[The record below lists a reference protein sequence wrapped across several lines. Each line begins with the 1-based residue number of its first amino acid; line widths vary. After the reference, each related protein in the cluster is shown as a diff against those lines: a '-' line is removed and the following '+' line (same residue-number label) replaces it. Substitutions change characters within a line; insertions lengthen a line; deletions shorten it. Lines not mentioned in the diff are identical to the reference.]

1 MKLSPQPQFRYY
13 GTPRNYLDIIAAVLS
28 GQVKEGKDALGRLEG
43 QVGEWMGIA
52 HALALP
58 QARLGL
64 FLALRYLIR
73 PGQTVIV
80 SPYTYYEV
88 VNMVICAGGRPV
100 FADIDPVTC
109 GIAVRNLEDRI
120 DSDTGAVVFSYM
132 HGLSG
137 DIEAIAEVC
146 RSRGI
151 ALIEDAAQCFGGRV
165 GGRYVGTFGRVGVFS
180 FSMKKNVNAFFGGMA
195 VTADKGLHNAMTASI
210 SRFAMEKFRRLLGRV
225 GTSLVGD
232 LITAPLLFQMLTFPM
247 LRYSFLRHNGKLEA
261 LLRNDGQPVL
271 RSKLPEPYRHRLTG
285 LQARLA
291 LRQLADLERHT
302 RSRIDRAASYH
313 RGLAGLPQVGR
324 PPLRTDGTHIYLQ
337 YPIRVSERRRLLQY
351 LLSQNRD
358 IEIRNFGNAAD
369 FDCFADYAR
378 DCHEARAVAAQ
389 VVVLPTYPGY
399 PQSEVEKNIAAIHNF
414 FRRTGKTAHA
424 AAARR

>member
-1 MKLSPQPQFRYY
+1 MQLSPQPQFRYY
-13 GTPRNYLDIIAAVLS
+13 GTPRNYLDIAAAVIA
-28 GQVKEGKDALGRLEG
+28 GRVKEGRDAPDRLER
-43 QVGEWMGIA
+43 QVGDWMGAA
-52 HALALP
+52 HVLALS

-64 FLALRYLIR
+64 FLALRHLIR

-88 VNMVICAGGRPV
+88 INMVICAGGRPV
-100 FADIDPVTC
+100 FADIDPATC
-109 GIAVRNLEDRI
+109 GMAVHRLEDRI
-120 DSDTGAVVFSYM
+120 NSDTGAVIFSYM

-151 ALIEDAAQCFGGRV
+151 VLIEDAAQCLGGRV

-195 VTADKGLHNAMTASI
+195 VTADKELHNAMTATI
-210 SRFAMEKFRRLLGRV
+210 SRFATEKFTRLLGRV
-225 GTSLVGD
+225 GMCLVGD
-232 LITAPLLFQMLTFPM
+232 LLKAPLLFQQLTFPL
-247 LRYSFLRHNGKLEA
+247 LRYDFLRHNGKLEV
-261 LLRNDGQPVL
+261 LLRNDGQPAL
-271 RSKLPEPYRHRLTG
+271 RSKLPEMYQRRMTG
-285 LQARLA
+285 LQARLV

-302 RSRIDRAASYH
+302 RSRIDRAGLYH
-313 RGLAGLPQVGR
+313 RGLGGLPQIGR
-324 PPLRTDGTHIYLQ
+324 PPLRKDGTHIYLQ
-337 YPIRVSERRRLLQY
+337 YPIRVSERRRLLKY

-358 IEIRNFGNAAD
+358 IENRDFGNAAD

-378 DCHEARAVAAQ
+378 DCPKAREVAAQ

-399 PQSEVEKNIAAIHNF
+399 PPSEVEKNIAAIHNF
-414 FRRTGKTAHA
+414 FRPAGNTVHTATA
-424 AAARR
+424 QR